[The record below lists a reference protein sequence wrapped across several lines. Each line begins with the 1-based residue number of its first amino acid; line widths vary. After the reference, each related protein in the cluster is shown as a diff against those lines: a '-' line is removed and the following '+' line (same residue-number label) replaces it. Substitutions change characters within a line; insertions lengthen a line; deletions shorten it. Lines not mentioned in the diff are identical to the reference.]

1 MLALWLVL
9 LLALSSAVHAETG
22 IASHYSTKDRDQN
35 GKTACGPRLRD
46 HRLTM
51 AHRRLPCGTRVRVT
65 NHNNGRSVLVTVTD
79 RGPFVRG
86 RVADL
91 SLGAAR
97 AIGLSGSAR
106 ISLARSR

>member
-22 IASHYSTKDRDQN
+22 IASHYSTKDSDQN
-35 GKTACGPRLRD
+35 GSKTACGPRLRD
-46 HRLTM
+46 HGLTM

-65 NHNNGRSVLVTVTD
+65 NHHNGRSVLVTVTD
-79 RGPFVRG
+79 RGPF
-86 RVADL
+86 ADL

-106 ISLARSR
+106 VSLAR

>member
-9 LLALSSAVHAETG
+9 LLALSTAVHAETG
-22 IASHYSTKDRDQN
+22 IASHYSSKDRDQN
-35 GKTACGPRLRD
+35 GSKTACGPRLRD
-46 HRLTM
+46 SGLTM

-65 NHNNGRSVLVTVTD
+65 NHRNGRTVLVTVTD

-97 AIGLSGSAR
+97 AIGLFGSAR
-106 ISLARSR
+106 VTLAH